1 MNPLIT
7 SLLMGFVRWALQGV
21 FVWMTARNIM
31 QPDQTEMVV
40 AGIAGALSTLG
51 WVLWVK
57 YRDRQKLLT
66 AAAKHAG
73 VSERTVE
80 AAVAAG
86 AAPPAGLD
94 KDASPHLTKPQV

>member
-1 MNPLIT
+1 MNPLVQ
-7 SLLMGFVRWALQGV
+7 SLLMGFLRWALQGA
-21 FVWMTARNIM
+21 FVWMTARGIM
-31 QPDQTEMVV
+31 QPDQAELIV
-40 AGIAGALSTLG
+40 AGIAGALCTLG
-51 WVLWVK
+51 WILWVK
-57 YRDRQKLLT
+57 FRDRQKLLT

-86 AAPPAGLD
+86 VAPPASLD